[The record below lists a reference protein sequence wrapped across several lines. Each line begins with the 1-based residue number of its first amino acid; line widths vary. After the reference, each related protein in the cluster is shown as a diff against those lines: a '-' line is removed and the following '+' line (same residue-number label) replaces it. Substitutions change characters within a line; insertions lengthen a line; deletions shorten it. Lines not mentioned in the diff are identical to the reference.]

1 MSSSNENV
9 EDDGVD
15 GNPGGELNKSNTS
28 QQLRNGS
35 QMSNGAGKFKGTK
48 SMSSNQLQVNFII
61 KNFHLKV
68 FETNLKL
75 IDKYLELFVYSPN
88 L

>member
-1 MSSSNENV
+1 MSSSNENI

-35 QMSNGAGKFKGTK
+35 QISNGAGKFKGTK
-48 SMSSNQLQVNFII
+48 SMSSNQLQVKISNHFLSEI
-61 KNFHLKV
+61 
-68 FETNLKL
+68 TNLFFFEIRKAYL
-75 IDKYLELFVYSPN
+75 IDFY
-88 L
+88 

>member
-15 GNPGGELNKSNTS
+15 GNPGGENLNRSNTS

-35 QMSNGAGKFKGTK
+35 QISNGAGKFKGTK
-48 SMSSNQLQVNFII
+48 SMSSNQLQVNLNI
-61 KNFHLKV
+61 KKGVQVILSNFFPWKLK
-68 FETNLKL
+68 
-75 IDKYLELFVYSPN
+75 
-88 L
+88 

>member
-35 QMSNGAGKFKGTK
+35 QITNGAAKFKGTK
-48 SMSSNQLQVNFII
+48 SMSSNQLQVNLDTMSLLFLVHGI
-61 KNFHLKV
+61 LA
-68 FETNLKL
+68 
-75 IDKYLELFVYSPN
+75 LEVIG
-88 L
+88 

>member
-15 GNPGGELNKSNTS
+15 GNPGGELNKSSTS

-35 QMSNGAGKFKGTK
+35 QISNGAGKFKGTK
-48 SMSSNQLQVNFII
+48 SMSSNQLQVNLII
-61 KNFHLKV
+61 EVSSKITYHNMML
-68 FETNLKL
+68 N
-75 IDKYLELFVYSPN
+75 YQPN

>member
-35 QMSNGAGKFKGTK
+35 QISNGAGKFKGTK
-48 SMSSNQLQVNFII
+48 SMSSNHLQVII
-61 KNFHLKV
+61 SCQFLS
-68 FETNLKL
+68 EITNLNCSLKSKNY
-75 IDKYLELFVYSPN
+75 I
-88 L
+88 

>member
-15 GNPGGELNKSNTS
+15 GNPGGELNKSSTS

-35 QMSNGAGKFKGTK
+35 QISNGAGKFKGTK
-48 SMSSNQLQVNFII
+48 SMSSNQLQVNLII
-61 KNFHLKV
+61 KVSSEITYHNF
-68 FETNLKL
+68 F
-75 IDKYLELFVYSPN
+75 YMM
-88 L
+88 